1 VGYTFKTASS
11 FVRDVHVGL
20 QFDNIF
26 NRKSID
32 GLHGFA
38 ADASK
43 TPLYWP
49 MPDRAL
55 FGTVQMDF

>member
-1 VGYTFKTASS
+1 MSS
-11 FVRDVHVGL
+11 FVRGVHVGL

-26 NRKSID
+26 IRTTID
-32 GLHGFA
+32 GFYGFA

-43 TPLYWP
+43 TPLYWT
-49 MPDRAL
+49 MPGRAL

>member
-1 VGYTFKTASS
+1 LFKHVSS
-11 FVRDVHVGL
+11 FVRGVHVGL

-26 NRKSID
+26 IRTTID
-32 GLHGFA
+32 GFYGFA

-43 TPLYWP
+43 TPLYWT
-49 MPDRAL
+49 MPGRAL